1 MSDYLGSE
9 PAGIAMQNASHSG
22 KTDPVV
28 QPSFVSSTFTESS
41 EPLVPA

>member
-22 KTDPVV
+22 KIERLEKAAVAAV
-28 QPSFVSSTFTESS
+28 TEAFA
-41 EPLVPA
+41 EAFNEG